1 MKAMISAFAVALV
14 IAFAAPTVLN
24 EFGWSAAERGSSA
37 SSVRRN

>member
-37 SSVRRN
+37 SSVRLN